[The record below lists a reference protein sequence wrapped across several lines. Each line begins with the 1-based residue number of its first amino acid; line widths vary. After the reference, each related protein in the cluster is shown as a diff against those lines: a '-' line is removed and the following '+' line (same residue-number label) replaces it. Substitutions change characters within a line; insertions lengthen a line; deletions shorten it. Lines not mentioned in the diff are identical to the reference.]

1 MKKNINLSV
10 PAIEESYDVLIPS
23 FMTVGELT
31 PILAKAVE
39 ELSNNSYVSSGQEF
53 LCHKELDLLLL
64 QDKTLDDY
72 RIRNGDHLFL
82 I

>member
-31 PILAKAVE
+31 PMLAKAVE
-39 ELSNNSYVSSGQEF
+39 ELSNNSYVSSGQ
-53 LCHKELDLLLL
+53 
-64 QDKTLDDY
+64 
-72 RIRNGDHLFL
+72 
-82 I
+82 